1 MSTETALIDEQID
14 TTNVGPTIPD
24 DIGPAADRWEE
35 AQKAATVAPTAKADV
50 KVETKKD
57 DSGIPDE
64 LLSEKA
70 KEVDPDADL
79 LDAEPVGQLKH
90 DNFKRVQAKAKKEI
104 AAAQKERD
112 DLAAKIKEF
121 EVRGTDDKTK
131 FKLEQL
137 EKDLSERDSELE
149 RLAFERS
156 PRFQKQFVAREQ
168 ATVAR
173 AKQALVD
180 AGGDAALLDEIL
192 AAKGP
197 RRFALLDELDTQSAS
212 ARQYLITALSEH
224 DAIQSEKAAA
234 LGESRERLTQWQ
246 NEDKAQQE
254 AAASQRTVEMKKLLD
269 RTIIE
274 TATEFEPFRKVEGN
288 DKWNAEVDERIAEV
302 HRIAVGE
309 STEKEIVQ
317 KIARGVA
324 ADRIHQMFRTVRDE
338 NTKLKERIASLEAA
352 QPGAGGRAPAI
363 NGNAD
368 ETPEQRWERN
378 QANAMAGR

>member
-1 MSTETALIDEQID
+1 MSTETAEIEDQID
-14 TTNVGPTIPD
+14 TSNVGPAIPD

-35 AQKAATVAPTAKADV
+35 AQKAATAPAAKADA
-50 KVETKKD
+50 KVEAKPN

-64 LLSEKA
+64 LLSGKA
-70 KEVDPDADL
+70 KEVDPDAGI
-79 LDAEPVGQLKH
+79 LDNEPTGPIKH
-90 DNFKRVQAKAKKEI
+90 EHFKKVQAYSKAQIAAAKKENEEM
-104 AAAQKERD
+104 AAR
-112 DLAAKIKEF
+112 IKEIDG
-121 EVRGTDDKTK
+121 RGSDDKTK
-131 FKLEQL
+131 AELEQL
-137 EKDLSERDSELE
+137 RKDRAEMESELE

-156 PRFQKQFVAREQ
+156 PRFQKQFVAREK
-168 ATVAR
+168 ATIDR
-173 AKQALVD
+173 ATKAFTD
-180 AGGDAALLDEIL
+180 AGGEASLLPEIL
-192 AAKGP
+192 AATP
-197 RRFALLDELDTQSAS
+197 ARRFAMLDELEMSGS
-212 ARQYLITALSEH
+212 GKQYVISVLSEH

-234 LGESRERLTQWQ
+234 LSESRERLSQWQ

-274 TATEFEPFRKVEGN
+274 TATEFEPFRKVDGN
-288 DKWNAEVDERIAEV
+288 DKWNAEVDERITEV

-352 QPGAGGRAPAI
+352 QPGAGGRAPAV

-378 QANAMAGR
+378 QANAMTGR